1 MYTKTMNKIDFS
13 KEELSKKIENYV
25 KTHGSSYIDATIAVS
40 EIESMEY
47 DIISK
52 LLSRP
57 ILEKIQEE
65 GRGLNLLPKSK
76 NKLPFA

>member
-1 MYTKTMNKIDFS
+1 MNNIELV

-25 KTHGSSYIDATIAVS
+25 KLHRSSYLDSTLAVS
-40 EIESMEY
+40 EIENIEY
-47 DIISK
+47 TIISK
-52 LLSRP
+52 LLTKP

-65 GRGLNLLPKSK
+65 GRSLNLLPRSK

>member
-1 MYTKTMNKIDFS
+1 MNNIELS

-25 KTHGSSYIDATIAVS
+25 KLHRSSYLDSTLAVS
-40 EIESMEY
+40 EIENIEY
-47 DIISK
+47 TIISK
-52 LLSRP
+52 LLTKP

-65 GRGLNLLPKSK
+65 GRSLNLLPRSK

>member
-1 MYTKTMNKIDFS
+1 MNKIDFS
-13 KEELSKKIENYV
+13 KEELSKKIENNV
-25 KTHGSSYIDATIAVS
+25 KIHETSYIIATIAVS

>member
-1 MYTKTMNKIDFS
+1 MNKIDFS
-13 KEELSKKIENYV
+13 KEELSRKIENYV
-25 KTHGSSYIDATIAVS
+25 KLHGCSYIDAALAVS
-40 EIESMEY
+40 ELENLEY

-52 LLSRP
+52 LLSKP
-57 ILEKIQEE
+57 VLEKIQEE

>member
-1 MYTKTMNKIDFS
+1 MNKIDFS

-25 KTHGSSYIDATIAVS
+25 KTYGSSYIDATIAVS